1 MANRG
6 SIGGV
11 PFTNAEVNS
20 GDLRDAVFAARGTTE
35 TDAGRAI
42 RMLQGTPLAPSFG
55 ALFPGLTGAGP
66 VKAEIALVL
75 PIKNFDRRVVTVMAN
90 LAVSSATGSSR
101 TN

>member
-1 MANRG
+1 MASRG

-20 GDLRDAVFAARGTTE
+20 GDLREGVLRRGQNRDRRGTRDPHAPGHAT
-35 TDAGRAI
+35 RAVI
-42 RMLQGTPLAPSFG
+42 R
-55 ALFPGLTGAGP
+55 ALFPDLTGAGP

-90 LAVSSATGSSR
+90 LDGVRSANGSSR